1 MFVAEQGFNASGWLL
16 GASCPNCERFVPAFP
31 HRIYSDCEDPS
42 EVDWTWRMHCICGV
56 QFLTKKTEIMPWAS
70 LSPDEIAQVFDSYSP
85 LLCGRP
91 D

>member
-1 MFVAEQGFNASGWLL
+1 
-16 GASCPNCERFVPAFP
+16 
-31 HRIYSDCEDPS
+31 
-42 EVDWTWRMHCICGV
+42 MHCICGV

-70 LSPDEIAQVFDSYSP
+70 LSPVEIAHIFDLYSP

>member
-1 MFVAEQGFNASGWLL
+1 MAEQGLNESGWLL
-16 GASCPNCERFVPAFP
+16 GASCPNCERFAPASP
-31 HRIYSDCEDPS
+31 HKICPGDCGDDS
-42 EVDWTWRMHCICGV
+42 EADWTWLMHCICGV

-70 LSPDEIAQVFDSYSP
+70 LSPVEIAHVFDLYSP

>member
-1 MFVAEQGFNASGWLL
+1 MAEQALNGSAWLL
-16 GASCPNCERFVPAFP
+16 GASCPNCERFAPALAYK
-31 HRIYSDCEDPS
+31 IDSDCGEPS
-42 EVDWTWRMHCICGV
+42 EVDGTWLMHCICGA

-70 LSPDEIAQVFDSYSP
+70 LSRGEIAHVFDLYSP